1 MTLEELLKDERAEGK
16 AEGIAVGIAESILN
30 LLAALSPVP
39 EELQERIMLEKNLD
53 ILRKWVKQAA
63 KADSIEQFRQNM

>member
-1 MTLEELLKDERAEGK
+1 M
-16 AEGIAVGIAESILN
+16 
-30 LLAALSPVP
+30 LAGLSPVP